1 MAGSAAAV
9 LAEELESVGEL
20 LKAQTQAGMDK
31 DDVLQSLF
39 ASWVNRLSNMKLN
52 NSNKTLL
59 TATLKR
65 TPFSPDQIKELAG
78 IILGGVA
85 EKGGNKG
92 GRLQT
97 KNQKCIHFEN
107 FVRTETMC
115 KLRGTS
121 LSRLSKACLLASEGS
136 LVGLVNPDQ
145 PTLFRMVALLA
156 WSEQCF
162 DMSQEEVFETMD
174 KIQNFVK
181 GMASNTKHLPYL
193 IDYPINAEGLPESHQ
208 AVYGGSLPPELNIP
222 ELSAILA
229 GKLMRGRPQK
239 ASSKD
244 PAWLADIPEEHKAT
258 VRAAIAGKS
267 TASAPASEPTQ
278 PPASQPAKLPTAE
291 SLRFVMPSRM
301 GPRSPKPAS
310 SRLLASYAST
320 AAQLAEEASAADA
333 SAAGEANEGEAE
345 GQDTEEHD
353 TKEAD
358 AAATVEAME
367 KMLQAAGKGKGAGTA
382 GSKKRPAAASS
393 VLKKPACKA
402 KASSMKQAKK
412 RKPIDMKNVFKE
424 LRRVGTTISRNK
436 FTSRAYHAAATVM
449 KNTPGKSDTQVKKYA
464 REMFAKAS
472 KLYDTLK
479 D

>member
-1 MAGSAAAV
+1 MAGSAAAL
-9 LAEELESVGEL
+9 LAEELESVGDL

-39 ASWVNRLSNMKLN
+39 ASWVNRLSNIKLN
-52 NSNKTLL
+52 NPSKTIL
-59 TATLKR
+59 TSTLKR

-85 EKGGNKG
+85 EKGCKKG

-97 KNQKCIHFEN
+97 KNQKCINFEN

-121 LSRLSKACLLASEGS
+121 LSKLSKACLLASEGS

-162 DMSQEEVFETMD
+162 DMQQDEVFETMD
-174 KIQNFVK
+174 KIQNFIK
-181 GMASNTKHLPYL
+181 GMASNTKHLPY
-193 IDYPINAEGLPESHQ
+193 ITDYPVNAEGLPESHQ
-208 AVYGGSLPPELNIP
+208 AVYGGTLPPELDIP

-244 PAWLADIPEEHKAT
+244 PAWLTDIPEEHKAA
-258 VRAAIAGKS
+258 VRAAIAGKPA
-267 TASAPASEPTQ
+267 ASAPAPEPTQ

-301 GPRSPKPAS
+301 GPRSPTPAS
-310 SRLLASYAST
+310 SSLLASYGNKS
-320 AAQLAEEASAADA
+320 AQPAEETP
-333 SAAGEANEGEAE
+333 AAGGEACEGEAE
-345 GQDTEEHD
+345 TQGTEELD
-353 TKEAD
+353 EDDAA

-367 KMLQAAGKGKGAGTA
+367 KNVAGY
-382 GSKKRPAAASS
+382 R
-393 VLKKPACKA
+393 
-402 KASSMKQAKK
+402 
-412 RKPIDMKNVFKE
+412 
-424 LRRVGTTISRNK
+424 
-436 FTSRAYHAAATVM
+436 
-449 KNTPGKSDTQVKKYA
+449 
-464 REMFAKAS
+464 
-472 KLYDTLK
+472 
-479 D
+479 